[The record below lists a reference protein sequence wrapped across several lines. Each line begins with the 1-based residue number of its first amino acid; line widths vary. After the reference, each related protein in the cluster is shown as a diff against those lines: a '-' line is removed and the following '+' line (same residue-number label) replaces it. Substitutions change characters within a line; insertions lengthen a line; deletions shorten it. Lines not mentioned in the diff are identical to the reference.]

1 MKNIQLNKKTI
12 AVDVDWNALD
22 VDRIK
27 DDLKSQRESGN
38 KNGIII
44 KCKDSGES
52 TAVVGIVPEKMKTP
66 SGAAW
71 LAASNQKFNKKPS
84 NFNSE
89 KYRFNEDSEGD
100 FKNWFVVF
108 KTEEN
113 NDTENLWLCVIEN
126 GVPKVTFD
134 KICDINTVF
143 QDLTTF
149 FSNSENEENG
159 YILITDLENSPE
171 ITGAIE
177 ALDKMEYVFTNFER
191 LVKGVPV
198 KYKPTVLAAS
208 IDPRIIL
215 GVLLAAAAFGAY
227 YAYQVWDEERE
238 QNAALLASQAQ
249 RQQSEQQKLQLQAK
263 YEKDKQKVVEETVK
277 KANDTLNQLI
287 SVGTPKLT
295 VDSWLSLVNKIP
307 LTHTGWKMS
316 QVSCGLTDNIPA
328 CKIDLERGDIGINRT
343 LLQDFP
349 DVQINGDKASYT
361 LTGDPIDF
369 AKRNYETLPNSKI
382 FTMETLSN
390 LQEVKFSEVKHAV
403 ESSNEI
409 TQTITLPA
417 PPVGITQEMTIP
429 PIKMGIAAG
438 GVHIE
443 GTGIWQLPGI
453 SAVMND
459 PSLIVSSLTITTGG
473 DDLKNNGW
481 KLEGSYFIKI
491 ADKPTI
497 PVIPPSKTVVGN

>member
-12 AVDVDWNALD
+12 AVDVNWNALD
-22 VDRIK
+22 VNKIK

-44 KCKDSGES
+44 KCRDSGES

-84 NFNSE
+84 TFNSN
-89 KYRFNEDSEGD
+89 KFRMNEDSEID
-100 FKNWFVVF
+100 FKNWFVLL

-113 NDTENLWLCVIEN
+113 DEVDNLWLCLIEN
-126 GVPKVTFD
+126 GTPKVTFD
-134 KICDINTVF
+134 KICDINTAF
-143 QDLTTF
+143 QDLTSF
-149 FSNSENEENG
+149 FGNSDNEESG

-171 ITGAIE
+171 ITEAIS
-177 ALDKMEYVFTNFER
+177 ALDKMEYIFTNFDA
-191 LVKGVPV
+191 LTKGVPV
-198 KYKPTVLAAS
+198 KYKPEVLAKT
-208 IDPRIIL
+208 IDPRILLGILL
-215 GVLLAAAAFGAY
+215 GVAGLGAY
-227 YAYQVWDEERE
+227 YAYEMWDEERQ
-238 QNAALLASQAQ
+238 QNAALIASQAQ
-249 RQQSEQQKLQLQAK
+249 RQQSEQQKLQLQVK
-263 YEKDKQKVVEETVK
+263 YEKDKKQVVEETIK

-287 SVGTPKLT
+287 SIGTSKLT
-295 VDSWLSLVNKIP
+295 IDAWLSLINKIP
-307 LTHTGWKMS
+307 LTHSGWKMA
-316 QVSCGLTDNIPA
+316 QITCGLTDNIPA
-328 CKIDLERGDIGINRT
+328 CKIDLDRGDIGINRT

-349 DVQINGDKASYT
+349 DVLINGDKASYT
-361 LTGDPIDF
+361 LTGEPIDF
-369 AKRNYETLPNSKI
+369 AKRNYENLPNSKV

-429 PIKMGIAAG
+429 PIKMGVAAG
-438 GVHIE
+438 AVHVE

-453 SAVMND
+453 STVMND
-459 PSLIVSSLTITTGG
+459 PTLTVTSLTITTGG

-481 KLEGSYFIKI
+481 KLEGSYFIKV

-497 PVIPPSKTVVGN
+497 PLIPPSKTVVGN